1 MQLFNAELKHICRR
15 PDQLPLIAF
24 VDKTKFATRTTNAR
38 VAQNGE
44 CDPGE
49 VRTTQKWAKNELT
62 TLFGLS
68 QAKRNGRNIN
78 FIRNV
83 ESDVQRH
90 RSRKAMLAIKHILT
104 RVLSGTSPR
113 QLLYVYMY
121 VIVCVYGYI
130 FWRFIRIRFC
140 RVFL

>member
-1 MQLFNAELKHICRR
+1 MQRFNAELKHIFRR
-15 PDQLPLIAF
+15 QDQLPLIAF
-24 VDKTKFATRTTNAR
+24 VDKTKFATRTR
-38 VAQNGE
+38 E

-68 QAKRNGRNIN
+68 QAKPGRNGRNIN

-83 ESDVQRH
+83 ASDVQRH

-104 RVLSGTSPR
+104 RVLSDTSPR
-113 QLLYVYMY
+113 QLFCVYMY
-121 VIVCVYGYI
+121 VVGVCV
-130 FWRFIRIRFC
+130 FVC
-140 RVFL
+140 L